1 MDFKERILRAYPDS
15 FVREGTKRMPMPYYM
30 AYPDTYINTGDNLSL
45 KDLEYLQ
52 QTYPAQVKKYQRRI
66 AEILD
71 KIDYDGSMIY
81 DEYPDKASLLRLTDS
96 IVKIMQG
103 DANTKEC
110 TQEGGEDNQTAG
122 DAAMAAEDARA
133 FVQVLLCDEIY
144 KRRHGRKKVSF
155 IKF

>member
-15 FVREGTKRMPMPYYM
+15 FVREGSGRMPMPYYM
-30 AYPDTYINTGDNLSL
+30 AYPDTYISTGDNIQL

-52 QTYPAQVKKYQRRI
+52 QTYPAQVRKYQRRI
-66 AEILD
+66 ADILD

-96 IVKIMQG
+96 IVKILQG
-103 DANTKEC
+103 EANREES
-110 TQEGGEDNQTAG
+110 TQEGGDDSHAAADTVMAG
-122 DAAMAAEDARA
+122 EDAGA